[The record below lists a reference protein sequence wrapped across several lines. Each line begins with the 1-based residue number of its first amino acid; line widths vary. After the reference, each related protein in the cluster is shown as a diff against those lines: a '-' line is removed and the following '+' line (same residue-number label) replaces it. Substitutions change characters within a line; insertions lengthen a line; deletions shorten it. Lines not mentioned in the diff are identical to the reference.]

1 MIRTEEEVIQIPSV
15 WPRAIEA
22 LREIEAAD
30 GISTAQWQE
39 IVNWLTSTEFDD
51 RSFLAGEASALLL
64 RDRAPSEIRAQLW
77 QYAES
82 PNDWLVHFCMIALE
96 NERDRRYR
104 ALLQRAAGSS
114 LVIPRTSAEDRLRA
128 NA

>member
-77 QYAES
+77 QHAES

-104 ALLQRAAGSS
+104 AHAARS
-114 LVIPRTSAEDRLRA
+114 D
-128 NA
+128 